1 MLLEHRKNKSN
12 REISIVPAMLLIVI
26 IINNYT
32 ISILNYDIILQNK

>member
-12 REISIVPAMLLIVI
+12 IEISIVPAMLLIVI